1 MHRLAANF
9 VLGYHGCDESIA
21 GLLLNGEPFKQS
33 NNAYDWLGPGI
44 YFWEANPKRALEFA
58 EEVAERHPRLIRTPA
73 VVGAVIDLGY
83 CLDLSTSA
91 GIARLKI
98 AYKSLKQDNVGNLP
112 KNGKKLLLRYLDCA
126 VLKRLHAIHGDDAPD
141 DPIETVRGIFVEGKS
156 AYPGAGFRDK
166 THVQIAVCDPE
177 NIKGVF
183 RVGQSLL
190 R

>member
-9 VLGYHGCDESIA
+9 VLGYHGCDEA
-21 GLLLNGEPFKQS
+21 VARRLLKGEPFRQS

-58 EEVAERHPRLIRTPA
+58 GEVAERSPSLIRRPA
-73 VVGAVIDLGY
+73 VVGAVIDLGH

-91 GIARLKI
+91 GIGRLKI
-98 AYKSLKQDNVGNLP
+98 AYRSLKQDKVGNLP

-126 VLKRLHAIHGDDAPD
+126 VLNRLHAIHLDDAPD
-141 DPIETVRGIFVEGKS
+141 APIETVRGIFVEGNP

-166 THVQIAVCDPE
+166 THVQIAVCNPD

-183 RVGQSLL
+183 RVGQNL
-190 R
+190 